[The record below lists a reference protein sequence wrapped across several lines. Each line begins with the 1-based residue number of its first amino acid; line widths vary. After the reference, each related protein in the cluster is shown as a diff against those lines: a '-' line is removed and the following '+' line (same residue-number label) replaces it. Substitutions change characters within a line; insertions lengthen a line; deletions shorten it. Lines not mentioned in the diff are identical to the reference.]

1 MELIDTLLQFLEIQY
16 HRFATIQGGIQ
27 ILTVVG
33 CGTLAAV
40 THKKWQLFITRL
52 LGNLDRHDFVQFLL
66 RGSNRIAFPMSM
78 LLYLIATRFVIEQFD
93 INVAVLNIFTPLL
106 LSMAAITFTIFV
118 LRTGFSPSP
127 ALKAWEGFISLS
139 VWSLVALHLI
149 GWLPDIIQALDD
161 LAINFGESRLS
172 VLAILELLLAIVFF
186 FVMASWL
193 TRLIEKQ
200 AIRSPYINTSMR
212 VMLTK
217 ISKFALYGL
226 AVLFALK
233 SVGIDLTAFAVFS
246 GAIGVGIGFGLQRIF
261 SNFISGFIILFD
273 RSIRPGDVISIGD
286 RFGWVQSLHARYV
299 VVISIGDRFGWVQ
312 SLHARYV
319 VVKDRD
325 GVETLIPNENLITSE
340 VTNWS
345 YTDRAVR
352 TRIPVQISYNDDPEF
367 AMNLLIEAT
376 DDKPRILKK
385 PEPAARL
392 LGFGD
397 NGIDLELRIWIN
409 DPEEGVANVVS
420 DVNLSIWKSFKE
432 HNVSIPFPQR
442 DVRIVSKN
450 DD

>member
-1 MELIDTLLQFLEIQY
+1 MELVDTLLQFLEIQY

-40 THKKWQLFITRL
+40 THKKWQLFIARL
-52 LGNLDRHDFVQFLL
+52 LGNLEKHDFVQFLL
-66 RGSNRIAFPMSM
+66 HGSNRIAFPMSM
-78 LLYLIATRFVIEQFD
+78 LLYLIATRFVIEQFG

-172 VLAILELLLAIVFF
+172 VLAILQLLLAIVFF
-186 FVMASWL
+186 IVMASWL

-200 AIRSPYINTSMR
+200 TIRSPHINASMQ

-226 AVLFALK
+226 AILFALK

-246 GAIGVGIGFGLQRIF
+246 GAVGVGIGFGLQRIF
-261 SNFISGFIILFD
+261 SNFISGFILLFD
-273 RSIRPGDVISIGD
+273 RSIRPGD
-286 RFGWVQSLHARYV
+286 
-299 VVISIGDRFGWVQ
+299 VISIGDRFGWVQ

-352 TRIPVQISYNDDPEF
+352 TRIPVQISYSDDPEF

-376 DDKPRILKK
+376 NEKPRILKK

-397 NGIDLELRIWIN
+397 NGIDLELRIWID

-442 DVRIVSKN
+442 DVRIVAEN
-450 DD
+450 DE

>member
-1 MELIDTLLQFLEIQY
+1 MELVDTLLQFLETQF

-27 ILTVVG
+27 ILTVIG

-40 THKKWQLFITRL
+40 THKKWQLFIARL
-52 LGNLDRHDFVQFLL
+52 LGNLEQRDFVQFLL

-161 LAINFGESRLS
+161 LAISFGDSRLS
-172 VLAILELLLAIVFF
+172 LLAILQLLLAIVFF

-200 AIRSPYINTSMR
+200 ARRSPYINASMQ

-217 ISKFALYGL
+217 ISKFTLYGL

-261 SNFISGFIILFD
+261 SNFISGFILLFD
-273 RSIRPGDVISIGD
+273 RSIRPGDVIS
-286 RFGWVQSLHARYV
+286 V
-299 VVISIGDRFGWVQ
+299 GDRFGWVQ

-352 TRIPVQISYNDDPEF
+352 TKIPVQISYENDPEV

-376 DDKPRILKK
+376 IDKPRILKK

-409 DPEEGVANVVS
+409 DPEEGVASVIS

-432 HNVSIPFPQR
+432 HNISIPFPQR
-442 DVRIVSKN
+442 DVRIVSEK